1 MGAVVILQAKL
12 LAEVDAM
19 LGAFAQ
25 QKAAAVASAV
35 GDLHG
40 LLAQG
45 CSSTRASFA
54 SLALAASSADTAL
67 KASPQHAQ
75 RTHLLLTGL
84 VLVSERLYPKW

>member
-45 CSSTRASFA
+45 CSS
-54 SLALAASSADTAL
+54 SADTAL